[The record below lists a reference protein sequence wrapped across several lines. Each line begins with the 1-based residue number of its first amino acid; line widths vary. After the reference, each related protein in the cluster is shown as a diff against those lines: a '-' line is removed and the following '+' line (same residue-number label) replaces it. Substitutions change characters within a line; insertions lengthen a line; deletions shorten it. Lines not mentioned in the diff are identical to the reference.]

1 MTEQEMLKKRTIR
14 LLGEIISSESAK
26 PDGETDFALIGECED
41 LLCALTGADISL
53 SEKDITARVQKIT
66 QSAGG
71 NRKAKKRI
79 SRIIAIA
86 CASIVL
92 CIGAGAAACM
102 IDPKIL
108 EGIRTVLRY
117 KVGEAVDIDGRTFVN
132 DGEVK
137 PYTSIDALF
146 AENDIDILYPHTLPD
161 GVYIEEIYVRKETL
175 FPIDIVLSAPCGGM
189 IRIYKN
195 GEEGAEIQRSDT
207 ETAEVAGNGTVFYVV
222 QTHEL
227 WTASAKDGAYT
238 YYISCADR
246 EYLQTII
253 EDFRDD

>member
-1 MTEQEMLKKRTIR
+1 MLKKRTIR

-41 LLCALTGADISL
+41 LLCALTAADISL

-71 NRKAKKRI
+71 NRFGKAKKRI

-137 PYTSIDALF
+137 QYASIDALL

-161 GVYIEEIYVRKETL
+161 GVCIEEIYVGKETL
-175 FPIDIVLSAPCGGM
+175 FPIDIVLSAPCDGM

-227 WTASAKDGAYT
+227 WTASAKNGAYT
-238 YYISCADR
+238 YYISCANR
-246 EYLQTII
+246 ECLQTII
-253 EDFRDD
+253 EDFRED